1 MIVVARYYCALV
13 AFPPEG
19 RDGLYL
25 CFMKRFFKKAWKILL
40 EAGLNFSDDGCMKFA
55 ASLSYYTIFA
65 VAPLLI
71 IIISLVGSIFG
82 RDAVQGRVYE
92 EIRQFVGS
100 NAALQIQQI
109 IANIQH
115 HHNTVLGTIIG
126 LAILFVGATGVFT
139 EIQSS
144 INFIWSVK
152 AKPKKGWLKYIINRL
167 LSFSLVLSLGFL
179 LLVSL
184 IASALLTLLSN
195 KLNTYFPHYAYSVY
209 LFKLINIIVMLVSIT
224 SLFVVIYKVLP
235 DAIISWRDALV
246 GALFTSV
253 LFLAG
258 SYLISIYLGRSKLD
272 VTYGAAASVVVILVW
287 VYYSSIILYFGAEF
301 TKAFALESGHGIKTK
316 STAVFI
322 IKREAKEITT
332 SRIV

>member
-1 MIVVARYYCALV
+1 MVQT
-13 AFPPEG
+13 
-19 RDGLYL
+19 
-25 CFMKRFFKKAWKILL
+25 WN
-40 EAGLNFSDDGCMKFA
+40 NFSDDGCMKLA

-92 EIRQFVGS
+92 EIRLLVGNS
-100 NAALQIQQI
+100 AALQIQDI
-109 IANIQH
+109 IANVQRSH
-115 HHNTVLGTIIG
+115 HSAVGTVIG
-126 LAILFVGATGVFT
+126 AIALFIGATGVFT
-139 EIQSS
+139 EIQGS

-167 LSFSLVLSLGFL
+167 LSFVLVLALGFL
-179 LLVSL
+179 LIFSL
-184 IASALLTLLSN
+184 IASTLLTLLGDKLTAYFPN
-195 KLNTYFPHYAYSVY
+195 YTVYLLNTVNMVV
-209 LFKLINIIVMLVSIT
+209 LLGSIT
-224 SLFVVIYKVLP
+224 GLFMVIFKVLP
-235 DAIISWRDALV
+235 DAVISWRDALI
-246 GALFTSV
+246 GAVVTSL

-258 SYLISIYLGRSKLD
+258 RYLIGLYLGRSKLD
-272 VTYGAAASVVVILVW
+272 VTYGTAASIIIILTW

-322 IKREAKEITT
+322 LKQEAKEITH
-332 SRIV
+332 SRISM